1 MWLFIACGS
10 LLLAP
15 QPLPR
20 GFYPAA
26 RHAGVKLSVAE
37 PPPKPIESSSF
48 PAIFTS
54 IEKSLEAVAGN
65 PQLLLEAVVGIDK
78 GPAKY
83 DRDNILDYF
92 KARPQLMV
100 ARAFDFLM
108 AFRRVKAAWDLPE
121 SSGVDRGATL
131 RAELAARSHD
141 HVSRERGRNGCVAT
155 RTRRCCV
162 DVTVSGEYL
171 WQACTRNRH
180 PVSGA
185 AAGAAAAGRWQ
196 HM

>member
-78 GPAKY
+78 GTAKY

-108 AFRRVKAAWDLPE
+108 AFRRVKAAWHVKLQGELHGSLD
-121 SSGVDRGATL
+121 GRRRMRRG
-131 RAELAARSHD
+131 
-141 HVSRERGRNGCVAT
+141 G
-155 RTRRCCV
+155 RRCWHRRRLSRAFRY
-162 DVTVSGEYL
+162 VTLE
-171 WQACTRNRH
+171 
-180 PVSGA
+180 
-185 AAGAAAAGRWQ
+185 
-196 HM
+196 